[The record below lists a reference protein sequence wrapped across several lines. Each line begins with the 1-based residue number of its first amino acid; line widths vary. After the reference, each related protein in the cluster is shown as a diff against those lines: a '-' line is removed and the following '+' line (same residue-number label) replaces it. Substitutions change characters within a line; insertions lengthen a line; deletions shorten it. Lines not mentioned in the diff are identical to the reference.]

1 MRCTAATKRSA
12 RTVVADAPLAEVSLR
27 EVTAD
32 SVRRVCA
39 LDVADDQR
47 GLVAPNAISIAQ
59 AYFEPAAWFRAIHV
73 ADEPVG
79 FAMLYDPTRT
89 TTPEDGPEVCSLWR
103 FMIDAA
109 HQRRGDGL
117 AALRLVI
124 EHVRTLPGVTRFR
137 TSYVPSPGNASPLY
151 ERAGFRPTGAVDEG
165 EIVLELPL

>member
-1 MRCTAATKRSA
+1 MVAEAHAAA
-12 RTVVADAPLAEVSLR
+12 VSLR

-39 LDVADDQR
+39 LQVAANQH

-59 AYFEPAAWFRAIHV
+59 AYFEPAAWFRAV
-73 ADEPVG
+73 CAGDEPVG

-89 TTPEDGPEVCSLWR
+89 KEPEDGPDVCFLWR

-109 HQRRGDGL
+109 HQRRGYGL
-117 AALRLVI
+117 AALRLLI
-124 EHVRTLPGVTRFR
+124 AHVRTLPGVTRFM

-151 ERAGFRPTGAVDEG
+151 ERVGFRPTGEVDDG

>member
-1 MRCTAATKRSA
+1 VAAEA
-12 RTVVADAPLAEVSLR
+12 RAAEVSLR

-39 LDVADDQR
+39 LEVAADQKD
-47 GLVAPNAISIAQ
+47 LVAPNAISIAQ
-59 AYFEPAAWFRAIHV
+59 AYFEPAAWFRAIH
-73 ADEPVG
+73 AGDAPVG

-89 TTPEDGPEVCSLWR
+89 KTPEDGPDVCYLWR

-109 HQRRGDGL
+109 HQRRGYGL

-124 EHVRTLPGVTRFR
+124 EHVRTLQGVTRLR

-151 ERAGFRPTGAVDEG
+151 ERAGFRPTGAVDDG
-165 EIVLELPL
+165 EVVLELIL